1 MLAVWPE
8 TGIGQDR
15 GRSASPEELWQ
26 DYPLKPADEA
36 DADGAPRESQAA
48 GSRPET
54 SSQRPEAVA
63 DDEGGRGRM
72 ALVVGLL
79 AVPLVVLIALQVLPD
94 ARRRSR
100 RPRGEATAPAAP
112 TWDAR
117 RGSAWTA
124 EIRWGGDASRFRVLA
139 SPPAGQEE
147 LRMLESR
154 RLDWPPR
161 SDAAVESLV
170 DAVADLERSV
180 VAAGWQAVEPGSSW
194 FARRF
199 VWPRTDRAPDLRL
212 ERRDAAEE
220 VRQWA
225 NRGAG

>member
-1 MLAVWPE
+1 M
-8 TGIGQDR
+8 
-15 GRSASPEELWQ
+15 
-26 DYPLKPADEA
+26 
-36 DADGAPRESQAA
+36 
-48 GSRPET
+48 
-54 SSQRPEAVA
+54 
-63 DDEGGRGRM
+63 
-72 ALVVGLL
+72 LVVGLL
-79 AVPLVVLIALQVLPD
+79 AVPLLALIALLVLPE
-94 ARRRSR
+94 ARGRSR
-100 RPRGEATAPAAP
+100 RARGEATAPAAQ

-117 RGSAWTA
+117 RDSAWTA

-139 SPPAGQEE
+139 SPPARQEE
-147 LRMLESR
+147 LPMLESR

-199 VWPRTDRAPDLRL
+199 IWPRTDRAPDLRVQMP
-212 ERRDAAEE
+212 DAREE